1 MMNDLSYQVLK
12 NALDA
17 SSMRQNAI
25 SSNIANVNTT
35 GYKAENVEFESELQ
49 KALGE
54 NGITMTST
62 NEKHF
67 GGSAAY
73 VSPQAVTDNS
83 TSMNENGNNVDIDKQ
98 MVDLSA
104 NEIYYS
110 GLVDQLNIKLSSMSY
125 VINK

>member
-1 MMNDLSYQVLK
+1 MNDLSYQVLK

-54 NGITMTST
+54 NGVTMVST
-62 NEKHF
+62 NEKHL

-73 VSPQAVTDNS
+73 VSPQTVTDNS